1 MNFEVKKVKVRYD
14 PETTSENPK
23 PQNLNPETKKQD
35 PIKAKAINAT
45 KDKLNTAP

>member
-14 PETTSENPK
+14 PELTSENPK
-23 PQNLNPETKKQD
+23 PLNLNPETKT
-35 PIKAKAINAT
+35 PIKAKATNAT